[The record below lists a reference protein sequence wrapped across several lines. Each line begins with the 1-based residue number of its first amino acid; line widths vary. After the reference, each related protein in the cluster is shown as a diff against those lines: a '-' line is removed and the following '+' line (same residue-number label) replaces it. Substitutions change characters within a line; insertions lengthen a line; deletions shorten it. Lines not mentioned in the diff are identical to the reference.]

1 MANPK
6 KDNQPIFIAP
16 HASAASDEVL
26 LELPS
31 VNMQTREHLVDLY
44 LQLIHDKPH
53 TLFHPPTLRAQ
64 VCEDAVPRVILFS
77 IMSLAA
83 RFSDDP
89 SARPRTK
96 EFFNYA
102 KDSFRMDLF
111 NMSLENIQAAVL
123 VGNLCGVEGQPELES
138 LFFGIAFRLA
148 QIIRLP
154 TPNLEDGAVSK
165 EVKLRTWWTLYM
177 IDRWSSAGLAVPQ
190 QLSDNDHFHHL
201 PMPELKFWHL
211 KPDHPQSEEHY
222 HNESHGLWGY
232 MVMLARIFGHIQ
244 NLHKSLADG
253 ALNDMEAEQR
263 TRNLAHE
270 LERYIDLLPLEI
282 HFSVENLKNH
292 AALGLGRAFVALHL
306 GYHHYAT
313 LLYFPYL
320 DHQQRETPNRAM
332 YSSRCKHHAVQFSDI
347 LRLSHEVE
355 DCEALYF
362 IVGHM
367 TVVSSAALIHTLLFG
382 QQEELPQTR
391 SRLCDNFAILLK
403 LREYWPAVELMI
415 ERLFTFQKVCMWSM
429 EKIYTVDKWVVK
441 FLLRHA
447 LPIEEFSTM
456 PPLSERGKFANDT
469 LSILRRPTCSQD
481 NLW

>member
-1 MANPK
+1 
-6 KDNQPIFIAP
+6 
-16 HASAASDEVL
+16 
-26 LELPS
+26 
-31 VNMQTREHLVDLY
+31 
-44 LQLIHDKPH
+44 
-53 TLFHPPTLRAQ
+53 
-64 VCEDAVPRVILFS
+64 
-77 IMSLAA
+77 
-83 RFSDDP
+83 
-89 SARPRTK
+89 
-96 EFFNYA
+96 
-102 KDSFRMDLF
+102 
-111 NMSLENIQAAVL
+111 
-123 VGNLCGVEGQPELES
+123 
-138 LFFGIAFRLA
+138 
-148 QIIRLP
+148 
-154 TPNLEDGAVSK
+154 
-165 EVKLRTWWTLYM
+165 M

-190 QLSDNDHFHHL
+190 QLSDNDHTHHL
-201 PMPELKFWHL
+201 PMSELKFWHL
-211 KPDHPQSEEHY
+211 KSEDPQSEKHY
-222 HNESHGLWGY
+222 QSGRHGLWGY
-232 MVMLARIFGHIQ
+232 MVILAKIFGHIQ

-263 TRNLAHE
+263 TRDLAHE
-270 LERYIDLLPLEI
+270 LERFINLLPLEV

-332 YSSRCKHHAVQFSDI
+332 YSSRCKHHAIQFSDI
-347 LRLSHEVE
+347 LRLSHEIE
-355 DCEALYF
+355 ECEALYF

-403 LREYWPAVELMI
+403 LRTYWPAVELMVSSPPITLRKVLADRHIKI

-441 FLLRHA
+441 FLLQHA

-456 PPLSERGKFANDT
+456 SPLSERGKFANDT
-469 LSILRRPTCSQD
+469 LSILRRPSIFTG
-481 NLW
+481 

>member
-1 MANPK
+1 
-6 KDNQPIFIAP
+6 
-16 HASAASDEVL
+16 
-26 LELPS
+26 
-31 VNMQTREHLVDLY
+31 
-44 LQLIHDKPH
+44 
-53 TLFHPPTLRAQ
+53 
-64 VCEDAVPRVILFS
+64 
-77 IMSLAA
+77 
-83 RFSDDP
+83 
-89 SARPRTK
+89 
-96 EFFNYA
+96 
-102 KDSFRMDLF
+102 
-111 NMSLENIQAAVL
+111 
-123 VGNLCGVEGQPELES
+123 
-138 LFFGIAFRLA
+138 
-148 QIIRLP
+148 
-154 TPNLEDGAVSK
+154 
-165 EVKLRTWWTLYM
+165 M

-211 KPDHPQSEEHY
+211 KQDDPQSEEHY
-222 HNESHGLWGY
+222 HSEIHGLWGY
-232 MVMLARIFGHIQ
+232 MIMLARIFGHIQ

-270 LERYIDLLPLEI
+270 LERYLDLLPLEV

-355 DCEALYF
+355 ECEALYF

-403 LREYWPAVELMI
+403 LREYWPAVELMVSPPKSFRKSWLI
-415 ERLFTFQKVCMWSM
+415 SISRLRGCSYFKKCVCGLWRRSTLWTNGLSSF
-429 EKIYTVDKWVVK
+429 YSSTL
-441 FLLRHA
+441 FLLKSF
-447 LPIEEFSTM
+447 LPCL
-456 PPLSERGKFANDT
+456 LSQNGAS
-469 LSILRRPTCSQD
+469 LPTIRYPSFEDQASSQD
-481 NLW
+481 DQSVVILPHVIRFLVLLVGGLQIDILGNMAVIAIE

>member
-1 MANPK
+1 MN
-6 KDNQPIFIAP
+6 
-16 HASAASDEVL
+16 
-26 LELPS
+26 
-31 VNMQTREHLVDLY
+31 
-44 LQLIHDKPH
+44 
-53 TLFHPPTLRAQ
+53 LF
-64 VCEDAVPRVILFS
+64 D
-77 IMSLAA
+77 M
-83 RFSDDP
+83 
-89 SARPRTK
+89 
-96 EFFNYA
+96 N
-102 KDSFRMDLF
+102 
-111 NMSLENIQAAVL
+111 LENVQAAVL

-138 LFFGIAFRLA
+138 LFFGTPPTLDRDGTTYAMLIILCLGIAFRLA

-154 TPNLEDGAVSK
+154 MPDPSDGAVLR

-190 QLSDNDHFHHL
+190 QLSDGDQFHHL
-201 PMPELKFWHL
+201 PMSELKFWHL
-211 KPDHPQSEEHY
+211 KPDDSESDGNY
-222 HNESHGLWGY
+222 LSESHGLWGY

-244 NLHKSLADG
+244 ILHKFLADG

-263 TRNLAHE
+263 TRDLAHE
-270 LERYIDLLPLEI
+270 LERFIDLLPLDV
-282 HFSVENLKNH
+282 HFSVENLRNH

-347 LRLSHEVE
+347 LRLSHEIKE
-355 DCEALYF
+355 CEALYF

-403 LREYWPAVELMI
+403 LREYWPAVELMVSVPLI
-415 ERLFTFQKVCMWSM
+415 SLRKGIADRHIYRLRDSSHFKKSVCG
-429 EKIYTVDKWVVK
+429 
-441 FLLRHA
+441 L
-447 LPIEEFSTM
+447 
-456 PPLSERGKFANDT
+456 
-469 LSILRRPTCSQD
+469 
-481 NLW
+481 